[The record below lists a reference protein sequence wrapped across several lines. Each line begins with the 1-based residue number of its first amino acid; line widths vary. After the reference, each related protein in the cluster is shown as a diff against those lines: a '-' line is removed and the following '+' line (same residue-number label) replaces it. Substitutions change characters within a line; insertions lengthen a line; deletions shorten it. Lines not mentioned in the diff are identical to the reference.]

1 MATSREKKGVIPM
14 ESHHDQLFSADNKR
28 TRNVNT
34 VWKSPFEFSSSSSG
48 PGPTKKTKVKNDD
61 GTTTTR
67 NTKKKS
73 NGRPPRRDSS
83 GTGKTKSSTSS
94 SNVTEGTRSSSII
107 SMKQNN
113 NKNRKTKK
121 KSKKRN
127 NNNKQMEEDMPIT
140 EDSLLESTFTTSTT
154 PPSPMTDWDN
164 SVSVSGDGDDSYLVD
179 LEGGGEND
187 SPPLKSQFRSIEDDD
202 NGVGGDDDDSKD
214 DDEEIDNSLSF
225 SLTQMIS
232 NSILF
237 PTTMMPKTTT
247 KDGKPRSA
255 YDKDAEWYCGSDS
268 DSNMMDSIRSD
279 GSSVLSLF
287 RKPKEKNKTTMMDM
301 GNESSITDLFSSNN
315 DQDGL
320 SEPSMD
326 LSILLGKD
334 EESGNNIGGEVSI
347 TISHNNNDN
356 NNNNNNNNK
365 NKNVIPAMPSEPL
378 QIVSVNEMLADIEN
392 DDDDDAH
399 SSWSNS
405 NSTNENGVS
414 LLVDDDDDDD
424 NNIKNDDIFSFD
436 TFNPEEEEEK
446 NNEQESPTFLEKIT
460 SKNSVRSAFV
470 VLGLTGVVDIILL
483 GLFLTH

>member
-34 VWKSPFEFSSSSSG
+34 VWKSPFEFSSSSAG
-48 PGPTKKTKVKNDD
+48 PGPTKKTKVKNND
-61 GTTTTR
+61 GTTTTTR

-140 EDSLLESTFTTSTT
+140 KDSLLESTFTTSTT

-187 SPPLKSQFRSIEDDD
+187 SPPLK
-202 NGVGGDDDDSKD
+202 N
-214 DDEEIDNSLSF
+214 
-225 SLTQMIS
+225 
-232 NSILF
+232 
-237 PTTMMPKTTT
+237 
-247 KDGKPRSA
+247 GKPRSA

-301 GNESSITDLFSSNN
+301 GNELSITDLFSINN

-334 EESGNNIGGEVSI
+334 EESGNNIDGEVSI
-347 TISHNNNDN
+347 TISHNNNNDNSN
-356 NNNNNNNNK
+356 NNS
-365 NKNVIPAMPSEPL
+365 NVIPAMQSESL
-378 QIVSVNEMLADIEN
+378 QIVPMNELLADIEN
-392 DDDDDAH
+392 DDDDEN

-414 LLVDDDDDDD
+414 LLVDDDDG
-424 NNIKNDDIFSFD
+424 NNIRNDDIFSFD
-436 TFNPEEEEEK
+436 TFNPEEEEGK